1 MGVSR
6 HRRRAVEKE
15 SRRAAIAVIVATI
28 ILAIIGFIAHQLRKK
43 GGLGRGRRE
52 RH

>member
-1 MGVSR
+1 MRASL

-15 SRRAAIAVIVATI
+15 TRRAAIAVIIAVI
-28 ILAIIGFIAHQLRKK
+28 ILAIIGFIAHLLRQK
-43 GGLGRGRRE
+43 GWLGRGRRE

>member
-1 MGVSR
+1 MRASP

-15 SRRAAIAVIVATI
+15 ARRAAIAVIVASI
-28 ILAIIGFIAHQLRKK
+28 LLAIIGFIAHLLRQK
-43 GGLGRGRRE
+43 GWLGRGRRE

>member
-1 MGVSR
+1 MRRSR
-6 HRRRAVEKE
+6 RQRHAVEAE

-28 ILAIIGFIAHQLRKK
+28 TLAIIGFIAHLLRQK
-43 GGLGRGRRE
+43 GWLGRGRRE